1 MVVTADDCFVTKFDN
16 SWDRDNT
23 DILCRCLDSACN
35 VIDLVC
41 VFFTGDCCTLLQT
54 FSEVTNGSFTP
65 VKLPV
70 GCYSSSA
77 TPKNAKLFA
86 EVKILS

>member
-1 MVVTADDCFVTKFDN
+1 M
-16 SWDRDNT
+16 
-23 DILCRCLDSACN
+23 
-35 VIDLVC
+35 
-41 VFFTGDCCTLLQT
+41 

-77 TPKNAKLFA
+77 TAKDAKLFA
-86 EVKILS
+86 EVKILSCFSDFIPWF